1 MITRLILERLIQL
14 IPALLGVALVTF
26 FLVYMIPGDP
36 VTLIAGDRASPE
48 TIAAIKARYGL
59 DQPVGVQFLYYL
71 KNVAMGDL
79 GQSLRFRIPVTELIL
94 QHLWPTLLLL
104 ILTIVITI
112 PCAIL
117 LAAVA
122 ASNQDKAIDHA
133 IRALSVAGIAIPVFW
148 VGIMLARVLSVQLGW
163 FPVAGFGEGFA
174 QNLYHLILPALT
186 LALGITPV
194 LSRNL
199 RASLLEQMEADF
211 VTAARSKGVPERYI
225 FKRYVF
231 MNALIPNLQLFGVI
245 IAFLFGGTI
254 VVEKVFAIPG
264 IGQLLISSIL
274 GRDYYVVLG
283 LTFFFAL
290 FTMVVMLIVDL
301 LSMLIDPRLRS

>member
-1 MITRLILERLIQL
+1 MIIRLILERLKQL
-14 IPALLGVALVTF
+14 IPALFGVALVTF
-26 FLVYMIPGDP
+26 LLVYMIPGDP
-36 VTLIAGDRASPE
+36 VTLMAGDRASPE
-48 TIAAIKARYGL
+48 TIAAIKERYGL
-59 DQPVGVQFLYYL
+59 DRSVGVQLLYYL

-79 GQSLRFRIPVTELIL
+79 GQSLRFRVPVTELIL
-94 QHLWPTLLLL
+94 QHLWPTLLLMM
-104 ILTIVITI
+104 LTIFITI

-122 ASNQDKAIDHA
+122 ARHQDRTIDHV
-133 IRALSVAGIAIPVFW
+133 IRAFSVAGIAIPVFW
-148 VGIMLARVLSVQLGW
+148 VGIVLARILAVQLGW

-174 QNLYHLILPALT
+174 ENVYHLVLPSIT
-186 LALGITPV
+186 LALGIIPV

-225 FKRYVF
+225 FNRYIF

-264 IGQLLISSIL
+264 IGQLLITSIL

-283 LTFFFAL
+283 LTFFFAI